1 MATFYNNITTFGALT
16 VGVNDVGHDVKFF
29 GATSGK
35 YMLWDESH
43 DRLHLTDSTPLYVG
57 DGGDMSIHHDGTA
70 NLIDVTST
78 LNIATGTS
86 GVAVRIG
93 HTTSETLVNDNLS
106 VTGNAIVAGNISLS
120 ADGAYLLIGAG
131 NDLQFLHNGSDSAMI
146 NATGDLYIQSAV
158 ADKDIIFQADNGSG
172 GGNVTTYLTLDG
184 SATTLVAS
192 VPLTVGVDDTGHD
205 VKFFGATSGKY
216 TLWDESADRLILADD
231 TLLALGSDSDMQIYH
246 TTSGNNSYIV
256 NYTGSLIIQNSTNDD
271 DIVFKCDNGSGG
283 NATYFTIDGSAAD
296 GTYTYTTWVDS
307 GVVALGAGNDL
318 KLWHNGT
325 NSYIKNETGSF
336 NIVQATDDGDLVLK
350 CDNQSGGTAA
360 YITLDGSTGWTTMN
374 VPIHLIA
381 QGSTPTNPGEGQA
394 VIWLAEDGN
403 INAKIT
409 LEEQTS
415 TVVIAA
421 FGGG

>member
-1 MATFYNNITTFGALT
+1 MIFYSDITVHSKLT
-16 VGVNDVGHDVKFF
+16 
-29 GATSGK
+29 
-35 YMLWDESH
+35 
-43 DRLHLTDSTPLYVG
+43 
-57 DGGDMSIHHDGTA
+57 I
-70 NLIDVTST
+70 
-78 LNIATGTS
+78 
-86 GVAVRIG
+86 
-93 HTTSETLVNDNLS
+93 
-106 VTGNAIVAGNISLS
+106 
-120 ADGAYLLIGAG
+120 
-131 NDLQFLHNGSDSAMI
+131 
-146 NATGDLYIQSAV
+146 
-158 ADKDIIFQADNGSG
+158 
-172 GGNVTTYLTLDG
+172 
-184 SATTLVAS
+184 
-192 VPLTVGVDDTGHD
+192 GVDDTGHD
-205 VKFFGATSGKY
+205 VKFYGATAGKYMLWDESANALVLPDATPISIGTGGGDLQIKHTGTNSEINNWTGDLYLTQNANNKDIVFQSDDGSGGVETYFFLDGSASSSSPFTVFPDSSQIALGTSNDMLIYHDGTNSAISNSTGDLYISSKEDDKDILLRCDDGSGGVLTYITLDGSTKTVQFDVPINVGVDNTGHDVTFFGATSGKY